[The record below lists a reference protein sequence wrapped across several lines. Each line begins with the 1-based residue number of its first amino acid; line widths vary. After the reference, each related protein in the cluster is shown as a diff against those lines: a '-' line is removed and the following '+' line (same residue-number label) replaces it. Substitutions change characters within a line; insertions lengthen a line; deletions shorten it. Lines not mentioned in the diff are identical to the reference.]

1 MRIIAGKF
9 GRRLFKA
16 PPGHRTHPMG
26 ERIKTALFNSLGNLE
41 GEVVLDAFAGSG
53 ALAFES
59 LSRGAQNITL
69 VESDPKAFRIIKENI
84 SALELDTN
92 RCVAVRAN
100 VSSWLDNNQDLSF
113 SLIFADPPFTNLAP
127 HIILKLVQHLEKSG
141 RLIVNWPSTED
152 PMNLPG
158 LDIVKQKSYA
168 GAQLVYYE
176 HASSHARVTA

>member
-16 PPGHRTHPMG
+16 PPGHHTHPMG
-26 ERIKTALFNSLGNLE
+26 ERIKTALFNSLGKLE

-53 ALAFES
+53 ALGFEA
-59 LSRGAQNITL
+59 LSRGSKKVTL
-69 VESDPKAFRIIKENI
+69 IESDPKAFRVIKENI
-84 SALELDTN
+84 NTLGMDTDQ
-92 RCVAVRAN
+92 CIVVRAN
-100 VSSWLDNNQDLSF
+100 VSSWLDNNQDLYF

-127 HIILKLVQHLEKSG
+127 HIILKLVQHLEDDG
-141 RLIVNWPSTED
+141 RLIVNWPSSED

-176 HASSHARVTA
+176 QASSHARATA